1 MRNGSP
7 GSGRKK
13 TALILS
19 GGGARGAYQ
28 VGVLKALADILPKR
42 SPIPF
47 PIICGTSAGGINA
60 AALAI
65 YAPQFREAVSRMVH
79 VWGNFRVG
87 EVFRADARGL
97 AHGGL
102 HWLLALTLG
111 GLGKHNPTALLDRA
125 PLVKLLNHYL
135 PFERIQ
141 ESIDHGFIQAVS
153 ISASSYTTGNSVA
166 FFQGAP
172 NIEDWHRPN
181 RRGAR
186 TLIGV
191 DHLLASSAIPFVF
204 GAERIGSEYFGDG
217 SMRQTAP
224 VSPALHLGA
233 DRLFVIGVKR
243 SNGVLPAPD
252 AVPQYPSL
260 AEIAG
265 HVLDS
270 IFLDNVE
277 MDLDRLQRINEAFS
291 TIPIQHHPDE
301 KSSVRPVAMLS
312 ISPSRDPLEIAK
324 EYAHLMPRAVRI
336 LLRGVGVSGARGS
349 NLLSYLLFEKAYCRE
364 LINMGYGD
372 TMQRREDIVE
382 FLELNKP
389 VSPLRRVNV
398 A

>member
-1 MRNGSP
+1 MRQNTP
-7 GSGRKK
+7 GSGPKK

-42 SPIPF
+42 SPMPF
-47 PIICGTSAGGINA
+47 PIICGTSAGAINA

-111 GLGKHNPTALLDRA
+111 GLGKHNPAALLDRA
-125 PLVKLLNHYL
+125 PLVKLLTHYL

-166 FFQGAP
+166 FFQGSP
-172 NIEDWHRPN
+172 QIEDWRRPN

-186 TLIGV
+186 TQLGV
-191 DHLLASSAIPFVF
+191 EHLLASSAIPFVF
-204 GAERIGSEYFGDG
+204 GAERIGAEYYGDG

-243 SNGVLPAPD
+243 SNG
-252 AVPQYPSL
+252 AVPEPEVAPQCPSL

-277 MDLDRLQRINEAFS
+277 MDLDRLQRINETFS
-291 TIPIQHHPDE
+291 NIPIQHHPDE

-312 ISPSRDPLEIAK
+312 ISPSRDPLEVAQ
-324 EYAHLMPRAVRI
+324 EFAHLMPRAVRI
-336 LLRGVGVSGARGS
+336 LLRGVGVSGERGS

-372 TMQRREDIVE
+372 TMQRRDAIVD

-389 VSPLRRVNV
+389 VSPLRRVKV